1 MRYQG
6 STLTLR
12 RKAYRYMHVGALC
25 RHIWGLRSDVK
36 DNLHVIADT
45 TIVYPAGHNIVIRNL
60 ESQQQQFIQ
69 PPLDS
74 EGIIGLT
81 LAPNQ
86 RHVAV
91 TERAEKA
98 TVTIY
103 DLQTLKRRKVL
114 SSVDISGKVRV
125 ILAMRARQVQNGLV
139 LWTLQDRSN
148 GHNSWGCLQEIT
160 SVIFSQDSKL
170 LAAQGGAPDWNLV
183 LWQWEKSKLLAS
195 IRTSNPAGAPMTQIP
210 LISALCIGWA
220 RQAN

>member
-1 MRYQG
+1 M
-6 STLTLR
+6 
-12 RKAYRYMHVGALC
+12 
-25 RHIWGLRSDVK
+25 RSDVK

-45 TIVYPAGHNIVIRNL
+45 TIVYPAGHNIVIWNL

-69 PPLDS
+69 PTLES

-91 TERAEKA
+91 TERAERA

-114 SSVDISGKVRV
+114 SSVDISGKVKVIPAIKALRV
-125 ILAMRARQVQNGLV
+125 QGSLV
-139 LWTLQDRSN
+139 LCTLQVRYN
-148 GHNSWGCLQEIT
+148 GQSSLCRMQEIT

-195 IRTSNPAGAPMTQIP
+195 IRTSNPAGAPMTQVP
-210 LISALCIGWA
+210 LLPIS
-220 RQAN
+220 